1 MKKMIVFFAAG
12 MALGLGFMPLD
23 VRGIEANEYNK
34 GKDLYENKCQMC
46 HGLKGDGNG
55 PAAAGFHPKPAN
67 FTDSKFWKQ
76 KNINKIITDT
86 IEHGHGSMPPV
97 GLSPDQIKAVI
108 DYISHRFRPRR

>member
-12 MALGLGFMPLD
+12 MILGSALWNTK
-23 VRGIEANEYNK
+23 GIEASEYNK
-34 GKDLYENKCQMC
+34 GKGIYESRCEMC
-46 HGLKGDGNG
+46 HGPKGDGNG
-55 PAAAGFHPKPAN
+55 PAAAAFHPKPAH

-76 KNINKIITDT
+76 KNIDKIITDT

-108 DYISHRFRPRR
+108 DYISHTFKPNR